1 LSIQTRLIDYVDGD
15 TVFEGLMAWDGRTAG
30 PRPGIMIAHTIAGR
44 SDFEEDRAHQL
55 AQLGYVGFAIDVYG
69 KGTQGSDLDKNRAW
83 MTSLGEDRPLL
94 QRRLLSALSAMR
106 AQPEVDA
113 ANVAAIGFCFGG
125 LCALDVARVGADVA
139 GVASFH
145 GILSA
150 PGNTAGNRIGA
161 KVLVLHG
168 WGDPLAKPEEVVSL
182 ADELTSMG
190 ADWQMHAY
198 GNTMHAFTNPS
209 ASDPDSGK
217 QYSEIVNR
225 RSWIAMQNFFAELFG
240 EQGE

>member
-1 LSIQTRLIDYVDGD
+1 MSIQTRLIDYVDGD
-15 TVFEGLMAWDGRTAG
+15 TVFEGRMAWDSAVAG
-30 PRPGIMIAHTIAGR
+30 PRPGIMIVHTIAGR
-44 SDFEEDRAHQL
+44 SDLEENRAQQL

-69 KGTQGSDLDKNRAW
+69 KGTQGSDIDKNRAW
-83 MTSLGEDRPLL
+83 MTSLLDDRPLL
-94 QRRLLSALSAMR
+94 QRRLLSALSSMR

-113 ANVAAIGFCFGG
+113 SNVATIGFCFGG

-139 GVASFH
+139 GVVSFH
-145 GILSA
+145 GILGA
-150 PGNTAGNRIGA
+150 PGNTAANTVSA

-168 WGDPLAKPEEVVSL
+168 WDDPLATPEEVVSL

-190 ADWQMHAY
+190 ADWQLHAY
-198 GNTMHAFTNPS
+198 GNTMHAFTNPN
-209 ASDPDSGK
+209 ASDPGSGK

-240 EQGE
+240 GQGE

>member
-1 LSIQTRLIDYVDGD
+1 MSIQTRLIDYVDGD

-55 AQLGYVGFAIDVYG
+55 AELGYVGFAIDVYG
-69 KGTQGSDLDKNRAW
+69 KGTQGSDLEKNRAW

-145 GILSA
+145 GIL
-150 PGNTAGNRIGA
+150 
-161 KVLVLHG
+161 
-168 WGDPLAKPEEVVSL
+168 
-182 ADELTSMG
+182 
-190 ADWQMHAY
+190 
-198 GNTMHAFTNPS
+198 
-209 ASDPDSGK
+209 
-217 QYSEIVNR
+217 
-225 RSWIAMQNFFAELFG
+225 
-240 EQGE
+240 